1 MPHIF
6 FACPAEGTYLS
17 SLPNP
22 FDKWNA
28 SSTDPYSPNSRCM
41 LNSTGTSSLYYSAVA
56 AILRYLDIELNK
68 AKGYVGLVQ
77 QGVWSAEYTLNTGDT
92 VVVQYN
98 SNNGLYQAVVCKR
111 ASDGTIQYES
121 YPKLGLKKKFATSA
135 PFLMAMIPAMREK
148 SPEFDL
154 NFQEF
159 YRKYDAG
166 KPEEAENSLRYLV
179 DYMFYSIEKGEI
191 RCVNKPTGI
200 VDLLP
205 PRSVESGVLEGVP
218 VIGKAEFVQ
227 GTGTE
232 TADAENPVTAENE
245 NALGVLMELPMFKS
259 FRERVAPLLSK
270 SDFDLIPQM
279 DKKLIVPKWA
289 LRVAISYIV
298 RADFVSPCNSIRIE
312 GPTGVGKSFALKMV
326 AQLLGIPYF
335 SINLNADTD
344 TVSLKSQV
352 VPKTNSTDEK
362 PMIPP
367 TEEDFI
373 YAPERAWEKMT
384 GEKKENVTEEEARAL
399 YSRITSKEKLPF
411 VRVLSDLME
420 PLHRG
425 IPCLIEIQ
433 ELSRARP
440 GVASGLNEVFDVEGW
455 IHLEATGERFKR
467 NPLSL
472 IVSTDNF
479 GYAGC
484 KKISPD
490 VRRRFKKCIRL
501 RKPDKD
507 ETVARIHKRIGFADL
522 TTLGQMY
529 DIVMFVA
536 KYCAEHNITDGDV
549 GPAEL
554 EDWASAL
561 MMEPEYQLPENAEE
575 AFREQVLT
583 KATGDSEEEDALFKE
598 VCLSSEATGFFTKT

>member
-17 SLPNP
+17 YLPYP
-22 FDKWNA
+22 FDRWDA
-28 SSTDPYSPNSRCM
+28 SSTRPEAVCG
-41 LNSTGTSSLYYSAVA
+41 LNSTGTSSLYYSAIA
-56 AILRYLDIELNK
+56 AILRYIDILLGK
-68 AKGYVGLVQ
+68 SKGYVGLVQ

-98 SNNGLYQAVVCKR
+98 SNNGLYQAVVCKGP
-111 ASDGTIQYES
+111 SDAIQYDA
-121 YPKLGLKKKFATSA
+121 YPKLGLKKKFVTSA

-148 SPEFDL
+148 SPEFDS

-159 YRKYDAG
+159 YWKFDAG
-166 KPEEAENSLRYLV
+166 TPEEAENSLRYLV

-200 VDLLP
+200 VDLLSKK
-205 PRSVESGVLEGVP
+205 SVESGVLEGVP

-232 TADAENPVTAENE
+232 TAENAEDPAAAENE
-245 NALGVLMELPMFKS
+245 NSLGVLMELPMFKQ
-259 FRERVAPLLSK
+259 FRERVAPLLRK

-289 LRVAISYIV
+289 LRVARSYVV
-298 RADFVSPCNSIRIE
+298 RADFISPCNSIRIE

-352 VPKTNSTDEK
+352 VPKTSAEK

-367 TEEDFI
+367 TEEDFM

-399 YSRITSKEKLPF
+399 YASITSQKDLPF

-440 GVASGLNEVFDVEGW
+440 GVVSGLNEVFDVEGW

-501 RKPDKD
+501 RKPDKE
-507 ETVARIHKRIGFADL
+507 ETVARIQKRIGFADL
-522 TTLGQMY
+522 TALGQMY

-583 KATGDSEEEDALFKE
+583 KATGDSEDEDALFKE
-598 VCLSSEATGFFTKT
+598 VCLSSEGTGFFTKT